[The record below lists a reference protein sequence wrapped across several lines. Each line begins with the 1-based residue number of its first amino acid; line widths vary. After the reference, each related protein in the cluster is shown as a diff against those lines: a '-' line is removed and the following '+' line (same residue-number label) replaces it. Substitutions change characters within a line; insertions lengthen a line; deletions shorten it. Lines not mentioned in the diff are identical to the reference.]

1 MNYCKDIPIQ
11 LNIPVK
17 IDEGKLFKYDP
28 NSEYYNDDCN
38 SYTTDNGTDILI
50 SDRKKEFGNNNM
62 SLCEINCNYDGY
74 SMEDKQSICN
84 CQAKNNIDLVS
95 EIANN
100 SQKLSNIFTSE
111 EGPNKA
117 TNILTIKCTKS
128 LFSKDGL
135 ISNISSYVI
144 SVSMIYFLLSILLF
158 LKCGYPL
165 LVKQIK
171 DIVQSKKS
179 DKSKKNSNRKNQSQ
193 AKNNYINK
201 KKSNAPPKRL
211 NIKRGM
217 NLNISSNKD
226 SNYKFNNDINNKNV
240 LLPINQNK
248 NNLIRRN
255 NDKSSSA
262 RIPINNSINNSIHK
276 SKNIITTNNDSK
288 KKSKSKK
295 SEKYNNFELNTLDY
309 MSAINFDKRTFCQ
322 YYAALIRIKHP
333 LLFGFCPLKD
343 YNSMI
348 IKLCIFLLSFDIYYV
363 VNFIFFDE
371 KAIHKLYENGGN
383 FDIIYFLPQI
393 AISFGVSNIITI
405 IIKLIFL
412 TERNVVQVRI
422 QTTYIEAEKISQ
434 NVKRN
439 IIIKHVIFYILG
451 IIFLFFFWMLLS
463 SFGAV
468 YPNSQ
473 MILFECVLISFGISF
488 VYPFFYNFIP
498 CIFRFCSLSGNKK
511 DKECIYNFSKFLQVL

>member
-1 MNYCKDIPIQ
+1 
-11 LNIPVK
+11 
-17 IDEGKLFKYDP
+17 
-28 NSEYYNDDCN
+28 
-38 SYTTDNGTDILI
+38 
-50 SDRKKEFGNNNM
+50 M
-62 SLCEINCNYDGY
+62 SLCEINCNYDRY

-84 CQAKNNIDLVS
+84 CQAKNKINLVS
-95 EIANN
+95 EIVNN
-100 SQKLSNIFTSE
+100 SQKLSTFISE

-128 LFSKDGL
+128 LFSKNGL
-135 ISNISSYVI
+135 TSNISSYVI
-144 SVSMIYFLLSILLF
+144 SISMIYFLISILLF
-158 LKCGYPL
+158 IKCGYPL

-179 DKSKKNSNRKNQSQ
+179 DKNKNQIQRTINKKNSNRTNQFKS
-193 AKNNYINK
+193 KNNNINK

-211 NIKRGM
+211 NNKRRIS
-217 NLNISSNKD
+217 LNISSNKD
-226 SNYKFNNDINNKNV
+226 SNYKFNNDINNKRN
-240 LLPINQNK
+240 LLPVNYNNK
-248 NNLIRRN
+248 NDLIRRN
-255 NDKSSSA
+255 NNKSSSA
-262 RIPINNSINNSIHK
+262 RIIIKNNINNSIHK
-276 SKNIITTNNDSK
+276 TKSTNIITTNNGSK

-295 SEKYNNFELNTLDY
+295 SDKYNNFELNTLDY
-309 MSAINFDKRTFCQ
+309 MSAINYDKRTCCQ

-333 LLFGFCPLKD
+333 LLFGFCPIKD

-348 IKLCIFLLSFDIYYV
+348 IKLCIFLLSFDIFYV
-363 VNFIFFDE
+363 INFIFFDE
-371 KAIHKLYENGGN
+371 KAIHKLYENGGK
-383 FDIIYFLPQI
+383 FDIIYFIPQI

-412 TERNVVQVRI
+412 TERNVVQVKK
-422 QTTYIEAEKISQ
+422 QVTYNEAEKISK

-439 IIIKHVIFYILG
+439 IIIKHVIFFILA

-488 VYPFFYNFIP
+488 VYPFFYNCIP
-498 CIFRFCSLSGNKK
+498 CIFRFCSLSSKKK
-511 DKECIYNFSKFLQVL
+511 DKDCIYNFSKFLQIL